1 MKNSGRTAFV
11 FLFLTIIILVS
22 AVAISIYMLQKE
34 TANRRAVEA
43 SLAELTLKNAKVEAT
58 LNDAQGQILVLEGKN
73 KDADER
79 INALL
84 DDLEIE
90 KGLRDEIK
98 KENLALR
105 DNLDQEAKAKLEIR
119 NKLSQEL
126 EDLQSK
132 LKTFESAA
140 VQHKQDVLQL
150 RQSLADFQKKSE
162 DLEKQVNDFKAGKAP
177 ELSGENNDLSPA
189 AAAEDP
195 VQLDRIIVA
204 QELSRNGKVLNI
216 DTEAEFLI
224 FDLGAKDG
232 VSEGAVMSV
241 YRGSAYQGDVRV
253 TRVQDE
259 MSAADFVPPLSSR
272 KVRKNDLVS
281 AKR

>member
-1 MKNSGRTAFV
+1 MKNPGRTAFI
-11 FLFLTIIILVS
+11 FLSLTIIILVS
-22 AVAISIYMLQKE
+22 AVAISVYMLQKE
-34 TANRRAVEA
+34 TEARRLVEA
-43 SLAELTLKNAKVEAT
+43 SLADLTLKNAKVEST
-58 LNDAQGQILVLEGKN
+58 LNEAQAQIHVLEGKN

-90 KGLRDEIK
+90 KGLREEIK

-105 DNLDQEAKAKLEIR
+105 DNLEQEAKAKLEIR

-132 LKTFESAA
+132 LKKFELAA
-140 VQHKQDVLQL
+140 IQHKQDVVQL
-150 RQSLADFQKKSE
+150 KQNLVDFQKKSE
-162 DLEKQVNDFKAGKAP
+162 ELEKQVNDFKAGNLP
-177 ELSGENNDLSPA
+177 SGETGDLVA
-189 AAAEDP
+189 AVAEES

-224 FDLGAKDG
+224 FDLGLKDG
-232 VSEGAVMSV
+232 VTEGSVMSV
-241 YRGSAYQGDVRV
+241 YRGSAYQGDIRV
-253 TRVQDE
+253 TRVQEE
-259 MSAADFVPPLSSR
+259 MSAADFVPPFSSR